1 MDNVRNRKDEEGEK
15 VLKTIRARYKNGVIE
30 PLEKVDL
37 MDGTEISVTI
47 TTGSGYNQKSMSE
60 EERDRLFL
68 SSAGGWRDLV
78 DEDFL
83 NEIYERRKRK
93 TRPEVNL

>member
-1 MDNVRNRKDEEGEK
+1 M
-15 VLKTIRARYKNGVIE
+15 LKTIRARYKNGVIE

-37 MDGTEISVTI
+37 IDGTEIDVTI
-47 TTGSGYNQKSMSE
+47 ALRSSDKRISISE

-68 SSAGGWRDLV
+68 SSAGGWKDLV
-78 DEDFL
+78 GEDFL
-83 NEIYERRKRK
+83 NEIYEQRKRK

>member
-1 MDNVRNRKDEEGEK
+1 M
-15 VLKTIRARYKNGVIE
+15 LKTIRARYKNGIIE

-37 MDGTEISVTI
+37 IDGIEIDVTI
-47 TTGSGYNQKSMSE
+47 ASHPNNKQFPMSE

-68 SSAGGWRDLV
+68 SSAGGWKDLV
-78 DEDFL
+78 NEDFL
-83 NEIYERRKRK
+83 NEIYEQRKRK